1 MVQPLS
7 YYQNQFFNNANNAIA
22 NVLIQL
28 PVQIQGS
35 LIAYDNVND
44 WFKISLDNSNI
55 TQNVNVVNALTI
67 TGTVNTQIVGSN
79 ITQNV
84 TIVGPLDTSGNVK
97 VDLMSS
103 NITQNVAVVNTPNV
117 NIAGSNITPNVTIVG
132 PLDTSGNV
140 KVDLMSSNITQNVA
154 VVNTPN
160 VNIAGSNIT
169 PNVTI
174 VGPLDTLGN
183 VKVDLMSS
191 NITQNVAVVN
201 TPNVNIVG
209 GGFTSSVTIVG
220 SNITQKVT
228 IVGPL
233 DASGNVNVNIAESSL
248 TGTVDVTIIGSNIT
262 QSVSVVN
269 TPNVNIAGSN
279 ITSNVTI
286 VGPLDTSGNVKVD
299 LMSSNITP
307 NVSIVGVGYNQINLF
322 SNAFITSSST
332 TIINTANYQD
342 MVVDTVYGGVLT
354 GAIYTSIYGVEPQ
367 SNILTSPIINGT
379 TASSNTLTVQ
389 RLIANGPL
397 GAKVAIVV
405 NTAPS
410 TQVTGVFI
418 TIEQSV
424 MR

>member
-1 MVQPLS
+1 
-7 YYQNQFFNNANNAIA
+7 
-22 NVLIQL
+22 
-28 PVQIQGS
+28 
-35 LIAYDNVND
+35 
-44 WFKISLDNSNI
+44 
-55 TQNVNVVNALTI
+55 
-67 TGTVNTQIVGSN
+67 
-79 ITQNV
+79 
-84 TIVGPLDTSGNVK
+84 
-97 VDLMSS
+97 
-103 NITQNVAVVNTPNV
+103 NV
-117 NIAGSNITPNVTIVG
+117 NIAESSLTGTVDVTIIG
-132 PLDTSGNV
+132 
-140 KVDLMSSNITQNVA
+140 SNITQNVA

-191 NITQNVAVVN
+191 NIT
-201 TPNVNIVG
+201 
-209 GGFTSSVTIVG
+209 
-220 SNITQKVT
+220 
-228 IVGPL
+228 
-233 DASGNVNVNIAESSL
+233 
-248 TGTVDVTIIGSNIT
+248 
-262 QSVSVVN
+262 
-269 TPNVNIAGSN
+269 
-279 ITSNVTI
+279 
-286 VGPLDTSGNVKVD
+286 
-299 LMSSNITP
+299 P
-307 NVSIVGVGYNQINLF
+307 NVSIVGIGYNQINLF

-367 SNILTSPIINGT
+367 SNILTSSIINGT

-418 TIEQSV
+418 TVEQSV
-424 MR
+424 FR

>member
-44 WFKISLDNSNI
+44 WFKISLNNSNI
-55 TQNVNVVNALTI
+55 TQNVAVVNTPNVNVVGGGLTSSV
-67 TGTVNTQIVGSN
+67 TIVGSN

-117 NIAGSNITPNVTIVG
+117 NIVGSNITPNVTIVG

-140 KVDLMSSNITQNVA
+140 KVDLMSSNITQNV
-154 VVNTPN
+154 
-160 VNIAGSNIT
+160 S
-169 PNVTI
+169 I
-174 VGPLDTLGN
+174 VGPLDT
-183 VKVDLMSS
+183 
-191 NITQNVAVVN
+191 
-201 TPNVNIVG
+201 
-209 GGFTSSVTIVG
+209 
-220 SNITQKVT
+220 
-228 IVGPL
+228 
-233 DASGNVNVNIAESSL
+233 SGNINVNIAESSL
-248 TGTVDVTIIGSNIT
+248 TGTVDVTIVGT
-262 QSVSVVN
+262 TLTGTVD
-269 TPNVNIAGSN
+269 
-279 ITSNVTI
+279 VTI
-286 VGPLDTSGNVKVD
+286 VG
-299 LMSSNITP
+299 SNITP

-418 TIEQSV
+418 TVEQSV
-424 MR
+424 YG